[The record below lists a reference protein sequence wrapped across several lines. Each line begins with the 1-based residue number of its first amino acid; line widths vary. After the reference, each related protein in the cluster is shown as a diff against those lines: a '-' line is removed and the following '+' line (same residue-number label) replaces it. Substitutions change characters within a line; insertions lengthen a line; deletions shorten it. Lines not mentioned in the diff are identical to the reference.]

1 MERRGFLGRLAL
13 LAGATAI
20 SGFAVGS
27 VEDDHRSADVG
38 RWRSSVGA
46 QMSTDTLPIRWFA
59 PASVGRQVALTF
71 DDGPTELFTPGLLD
85 ALDRHGIRATFFM
98 IGALV
103 ERHPDVVRRV
113 VAAGHEI
120 GNHTYDH
127 VSAAVQTAEQV
138 RDGVLRGSDSIER
151 VTGTRPRWLR
161 PPRGEITTATLVA
174 ARDAAL
180 EVALWSANRG
190 NAADDDSAA
199 VGRHLAS
206 SMRPGSVVG
215 LHDGI
220 GRSSWV
226 GHPDRQLITLR
237 RAELDALPNALESW
251 LAAGYRFQTLGALIP
266 SP

>member
-13 LAGATAI
+13 LAGATAV
-20 SGFAVGS
+20 SGFAVGT
-27 VEDDHRSADVG
+27 VEDDHRSAEAS

-46 QMSTDTLPIRWFA
+46 RMSTGTLPIRWSA
-59 PASVGRQVALTF
+59 PGSVGQQVALTF

-85 ALDRHGIRATFFM
+85 VLERNGIRATFFM

-103 ERHPDVVRRV
+103 ERHPDLVRRV

-127 VSAAVQTAEQV
+127 VSAAVQTAPRV

-161 PPRGEITTATLVA
+161 PPRGEITTATLAA
-174 ARDAAL
+174 AREAGL
-180 EVALWSANRG
+180 EVALWSVNRG
-190 NAADDDSAA
+190 SVPDDDSAA
-199 VGRHLAS
+199 VGHHLATS
-206 SMRPGSVVG
+206 LRPGSVVG

-226 GHPDRQLITLR
+226 GHPDQHLITRR
-237 RAELDALPNALESW
+237 RAELDALPNVLAAW
-251 LAAGYRFQTLGALIP
+251 TAAGYRFQTLGELIP
-266 SP
+266 SS